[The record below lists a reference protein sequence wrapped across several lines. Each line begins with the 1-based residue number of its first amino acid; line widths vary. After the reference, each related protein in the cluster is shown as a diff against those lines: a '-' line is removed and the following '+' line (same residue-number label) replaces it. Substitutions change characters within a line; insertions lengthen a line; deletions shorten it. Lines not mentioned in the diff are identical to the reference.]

1 MNQHIRLLKNKRIE
15 IYIFKKKINNRVK
28 SRLIFWKRKIIYYN
42 ISFDII
48 KFEKLKI

>member
-28 SRLIFWKRKIIYYN
+28 L
-42 ISFDII
+42 D
-48 KFEKLKI
+48 